1 MGWSGDIS
9 VFSRT
14 ATMGY
19 LPQFLRRHMVAC
31 DTQRKDGR
39 FADVAPIGGG
49 SAESSGA
56 RRHYRGLEL
65 LQYNDR
71 ELLEEHYGAMDAYID
86 YLMRHIDPET
96 GIMTEGTLGDWLGPE
111 QEKND
116 NSLLWEA
123 YFIYDLQLME
133 RIATVLGKQ
142 QDAARFR
149 ELLTAR
155 KAFFNRTYIDRES
168 GKTIHSGFREPHRK
182 GETIG
187 TQTSY
192 LLPLAFDICND
203 TVRERMVDQLLAR
216 IEHPGKEEFPPYSLM
231 TGFIGTA
238 WLNRVLS
245 DLGHSETAY
254 RIFQQTS
261 YPSWLYSVGQGAT
274 TIGNGSTPIPGT
286 RF

>member
-1 MGWSGDIS
+1 
-9 VFSRT
+9 
-14 ATMGY
+14 
-19 LPQFLRRHMVAC
+19 MVAMR

-49 SAESSGA
+49 FGGILWGSAGITVAWES
-56 RRHYRGLEL
+56 Y

-182 GETIG
+182 GRRSGHRPHICFRSLLTSVTI
-187 TQTSY
+187 Q
-192 LLPLAFDICND
+192 
-203 TVRERMVDQLLAR
+203 
-216 IEHPGKEEFPPYSLM
+216 
-231 TGFIGTA
+231 
-238 WLNRVLS
+238 
-245 DLGHSETAY
+245 
-254 RIFQQTS
+254 
-261 YPSWLYSVGQGAT
+261 
-274 TIGNGSTPIPGT
+274 
-286 RF
+286 